1 VIAPSG
7 RRFVVRAVATDD
19 ELEQQQLR
27 YPIAFL
33 LDGVF
38 FLIRAAYRAVRRR
51 PQRAPGFVV
60 AVIDERR
67 LLGGIVHTEPVA
79 LESGIAEKMNELS
92 AQLEAGDFLEHR

>member
-19 ELEQQQLR
+19 ELEQQPLR
-27 YPIAFL
+27 HPITVL

-38 FLIRAAYRAVRRR
+38 LLIRAAYRALRRR
-51 PQRAPGFVV
+51 PQRAPGFIVG
-60 AVIDERR
+60 VIDERR
-67 LLGGIVHTEPVA
+67 LLGGVVHTEPVA

-92 AQLEAGDFLEHR
+92 ARVEAGDLP